1 MRSGPF
7 RCGDQAPRRVSVTG
21 QEDCKTSAMPNH
33 VPHPREG
40 PRHGGIRSGLSQ
52 MIKTSYSDLGLN
64 VLFPSSSS
72 YLIRSGRRPFPQLGQ
87 DRGGNG
93 DTGRPSAHLFP
104 PLCLCALVSGSCGV
118 GVGGTRGQGRRGDVT
133 ARKSRWAPVE
143 TPGRGDL
150 LHAGCPQSWS
160 SGQFPRAASLSA
172 ANQVA

>member
-1 MRSGPF
+1 MQDLSDAEPRAPPAGRPTAWRDSFWSFSDDKNLLLRSRPGRPF
-7 RCGDQAPRRVSVTG
+7 SFLLLVSHS
-21 QEDCKTSAMPNH
+21 K
-33 VPHPREG
+33 
-40 PRHGGIRSGLSQ
+40 SQ
-52 MIKTSYSDLGLN
+52 
-64 VLFPSSSS
+64 
-72 YLIRSGRRPFPQLGQ
+72 PFPQLGQ